1 VTQFVETQQVHVV
14 TISRTLKST
23 KIDVLGAKFGLEYF
37 MQLHHL
43 NVILNVK
50 SPSPLQIK
58 IIQNGFAEFVSFE

>member
-43 NVILNVK
+43 NVILNTNK
-50 SPSPLQIK
+50 NNTEWIC
-58 IIQNGFAEFVSFE
+58 